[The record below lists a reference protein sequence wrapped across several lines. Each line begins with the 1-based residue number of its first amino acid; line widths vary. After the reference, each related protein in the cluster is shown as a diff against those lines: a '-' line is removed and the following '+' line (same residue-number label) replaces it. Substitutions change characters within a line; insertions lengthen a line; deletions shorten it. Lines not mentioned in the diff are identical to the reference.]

1 MTVETRVV
9 KPVQTCSEFQAE
21 LPELAASGEEFRGMD
36 HLETCEKC
44 SELVRELEYIVQ
56 QAKLLLPL
64 RDPSPEVWNNI
75 QKKISTDAGR

>member
-1 MTVETRVV
+1 MTVETRLVNST
-9 KPVQTCSEFQAE
+9 QTCSEFQE
-21 LPELAASGEEFRGMD
+21 LLPELAASGQDFRGLN

-64 RDPSPEVWNNI
+64 RDPSPKVWDNI
-75 QKKISTDAGR
+75 QKKLTGA